1 MRIGVAQARER
12 FKEMLDRVSSGE
24 VVEVTRRGEVVAVIA
39 PPSAGQ
45 TVGEP
50 FAEAVHAWRG
60 AWGVESWTDED
71 PFVDVRD
78 CAPGRAA
85 PW

>member
-12 FKEMLDRVSSGE
+12 FKEMLDRVSAGE

-39 PPSAGQ
+39 PPPANRGVDES
-45 TVGEP
+45 
-50 FAEAVHAWRG
+50 FLDAVQAWRTT
-60 AWGVESWTDED
+60 WNVESWTDDD
-71 PFVDVRD
+71 PFGDVRD
-78 CAPGRAA
+78 RGNGREE